1 VAESFRRK
9 GLSRLH
15 LDTSPVRPGEE
26 LNLASLADWL
36 RGRVA
41 DAGGITLEQFAD
53 GHSNLTYLLRI
64 NGDAREYVLRRG
76 PLGPVAPKAH
86 DMGRE
91 FRVLQMVHPHFP
103 EAPNVFHLCEDPAV
117 LGAVFFLM
125 ERRDG
130 LILRDEVPPQ
140 LAKMPNYAER
150 ASQGF
155 VDCLIRL
162 HAIDIS
168 RTGLTA
174 LGKPEGFLERQVL
187 GWADR
192 WKRAATDDMPKMDC
206 VIRWLIDHRPSSPA
220 PTLVHND
227 YKLDNVMLNQDSA
240 ERIDIEAVLDW
251 EMATVGDPLADLGL
265 TLCYWAW
272 VEAPQLRARGVPSL
286 TSQPGWYT
294 RDQFVQRYA
303 EGTGRDL
310 SQIGYYEVLGIFKLA
325 VILQQIYYRFRRG
338 QTQDPRFQN
347 FGDRVKGLVEL
358 ADSLIEYPKM
368 GKST

>member
-1 VAESFRRK
+1 VGNTFRRK

-15 LDTSPVRPGEE
+15 LDTGPVRPGEE
-26 LNLASLADWL
+26 LNLHSLADWL
-36 RGRVA
+36 RGRI
-41 DAGGITLEQFAD
+41 AGAERGITLEQFPS
-53 GHSNLTYLLRI
+53 GHSNLTYLLQI
-64 NGDAREYVLRRG
+64 DGLEYVLRRG

-86 DMGRE
+86 DMARE
-91 FRVLQMVHPHFP
+91 FRVLQMVHPHFR
-103 EAPNVFHLCEDPAV
+103 EAPNVFHLCEDTAV
-117 LGAVFFLM
+117 LGFVFFLM
-125 ERRDG
+125 ERRHG
-130 LILRDEVPPQ
+130 VILRDEIPPQ
-140 LAKMPNYAER
+140 LGKMPNYAER
-150 ASQGF
+150 ASKGF

-168 RTGLTA
+168 RTGLIA
-174 LGKPEGFLERQVL
+174 LGKPEGFLERQVQ

-192 WKRAATDDMPKMDC
+192 WKRATTDDIPKMDS
-206 VIRWLIDHRPSSPA
+206 VIRWLIDHRPPSPA

-227 YKLDNVMLNQDSA
+227 FKLDNVMLREDSA
-240 ERIDIEAVLDW
+240 ERIEIEAVLDW

-338 QTQDPRFQN
+338 QTQDTRFQN

-358 ADSLIEYPKM
+358 ADSLA
-368 GKST
+368 GKSS